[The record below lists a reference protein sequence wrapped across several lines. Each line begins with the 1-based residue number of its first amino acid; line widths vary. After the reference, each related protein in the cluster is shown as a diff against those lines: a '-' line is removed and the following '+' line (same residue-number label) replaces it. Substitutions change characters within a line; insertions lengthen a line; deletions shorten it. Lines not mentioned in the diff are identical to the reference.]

1 MRAAANCRSIIQVF
15 DLSRRYSIYG
25 CPARSAQLHFI
36 AIYAQSPAQGGGW
49 NCNFRYPEAGKG
61 RTLNAAAES
70 GIENLDHRQKSKGE
84 MMRWRWP
91 HGLLFLTLLS
101 ALTVAEAREAAPQF
115 TASTLRG
122 ETFTNDSL
130 KGRVTLLQ
138 FWTTWCPYCRR
149 DQPVVENVTRDFSG
163 QGLVV
168 IAVNVR
174 ESRETVKKYLEEHAR
189 SCHIVLTEDT
199 NLVAEFQSQEFSAL
213 CADRSGWEHRGD
225 SRGRRRRRGDA
236 RSVEPR
242 RTWRNFRECHA
253 PKRPASVH
261 PQEHVSRFPKID
273 RGSGRSKCPAN
284 KDSAGGG
291 IRAQEWRKVRG
302 SSLCHQCGIVAHY
315 RTRKSAHNS
324 ARRSRS
330 ESHYRCES

>member
-36 AIYAQSPAQGGGW
+36 AIYAQSRAQGGGW

-70 GIENLDHRQKSKGE
+70 GIENLDHQQKSKGE

-91 HGLLFLTLLS
+91 HGLLFLMLVS
-101 ALTVAEAREAAPQF
+101 AFTVAEAREAAPQF

-130 KGRVTLLQ
+130 KGRVALLQ

-149 DQPVVENVTRDFSG
+149 DQPVVENITRDFAG

-168 IAVNVR
+168 IAVNVH
-174 ESRETVKKYLEEHAR
+174 ESGETVKKYLEEHAR

-199 NLVAEFQSQEFSAL
+199 NLVAEFQSQEFPAL
-213 CADRSGWEHRGD
+213 CVDRSGWEHRGD

-253 PKRPASVH
+253 PKRPASVR

-273 RGSGRSKCPAN
+273 RGSGRSKRPAD
-284 KDSAGGG
+284 KVSALNG
-291 IRAQEWRKVRG
+291 IRAQEWRKV
-302 SSLCHQCGIVAHY
+302 
-315 RTRKSAHNS
+315 
-324 ARRSRS
+324 
-330 ESHYRCES
+330 